1 MAYNAVYWKDE
12 LHRYKEDY
20 RKFTEQGRKVV
31 KRYRDVRKD
40 TDFTDARFNILWSNI
55 KTLKPA
61 IYSRAPKVE
70 VSRRFKDR
78 NDIGRVA
85 SMILE
90 RTIDYELRQYSDY
103 HSAMSHSVED
113 RLLPGR
119 GVAWLRYEP
128 KIETVEEPQIT
139 DDVEDEGYAAGQGE
153 GDLETN
159 GLAGEDA
166 EPLEKVTDERT
177 PVDYVFW
184 EDFAHL
190 PARTWEEVTWVG
202 RRVYMSQEEGVER
215 FGDIFKDVPLTH
227 SPDKDGE
234 DMSTT
239 EALKKAPVW
248 EIWCKSSKKVYWIA
262 DHFEEI
268 LDEVDD
274 PLELESFFPCPKPL
288 FATVTSDSLIPVAD
302 FKMYQ
307 DQADEIDDITG
318 RIQHLTRALKVMGIY
333 AADEP
338 ALARLMKEGN
348 DAVMV
353 PVTNWPAFVE
363 KGGLNGAV
371 QFLPLTDVVNSLTSL
386 YRAREA
392 CKQII
397 YETTGISD
405 ILRGASV
412 ASETATAQQIK
423 SQFASIRLNDMKDDV
438 ARFARD
444 LLRMKA
450 EVICSKYQPE
460 IILEVSGI
468 ANTPDG
474 QNPELVAQAIAL
486 LKNEPMRNFQ
496 IDIETDTLVE
506 LDEMGEKRS
515 RVEFLQAAGNFIV
528 QATNAAQSAPQMLPL
543 YMQMLL
549 FGVRG
554 FKAGRELEGVFEA
567 TMEELDKEQK
577 MKAQMPPQPNPDQ
590 IKAQA
595 EAQRAQADLQIEQA
609 KMQMEQQKAQLDA
622 QMEQQKMQFEQQ
634 KAQQDA
640 QLAQWKANLE
650 AETKMAVAQLQAEN
664 ALRIKGMEKSTDLVA
679 YDGAGNQ
686 QASALLQN
694 VLAQSNQAL
703 AENMAQVVGA
713 IQNSNAQQSEV
724 MANIV
729 AHMTRPKQVMRDANG
744 KIIGVQ

>member
-1 MAYNAVYWKDE
+1 
-12 LHRYKEDY
+12 
-20 RKFTEQGRKVV
+20 
-31 KRYRDVRKD
+31 
-40 TDFTDARFNILWSNI
+40 
-55 KTLKPA
+55 
-61 IYSRAPKVE
+61 
-70 VSRRFKDR
+70 
-78 NDIGRVA
+78 
-85 SMILE
+85 MILE

-103 HSAMSHSVED
+103 HSAMGHCVED

-128 KIETVEEPQIT
+128 KIETIEEPQIT

-159 GLAGEDA
+159 GLAGEEA

-190 PARTWEEVTWVG
+190 PARTWEEVTWVA

-215 FGDIFKDVPLTH
+215 FGDVFKDVPLTH

-268 LDEVDD
+268 LDEKDD
-274 PLELESFFPCPKPL
+274 PLELECFFPCPKPI
-288 FATVTSDSLIPVAD
+288 FATVTTDSLIPVAD

-363 KGGLNGAV
+363 KGGLKNAV
-371 QFLPLTDVVNSLTSL
+371 QFLPLNDVVQSLQSL
-386 YRAREA
+386 YAARES

-515 RVEFLQAAGNFIV
+515 RVEFLQAAGSFIT
-528 QATNAAQSAPQMLPL
+528 QATQAAQAAPQMLPL

-554 FKAGRELEGVFEA
+554 FKAGRELEGVFES
-567 TMEELDKEQK
+567 TMEQLDKEQK
-577 MKAQMPPQPNPDQ
+577 MKAQQPPPPNPEQ
-590 IKAQA
+590 IKM
-595 EAQRAQADLQIEQA
+595 QADLQMEQA

-622 QMEQQKMQFEQQ
+622 QIEQQKMQFEQQ

-650 AETKMAVAQLQAEN
+650 AETKMAVAQIQAEN
-664 ALRIKGMEKSTDLVA
+664 ALKIKGMDKSTDLVA

-686 QASALLQN
+686 QASALLQS
-694 VLAQSNQAL
+694 VLSQSNQAL

-724 MANIV
+724 MANMM